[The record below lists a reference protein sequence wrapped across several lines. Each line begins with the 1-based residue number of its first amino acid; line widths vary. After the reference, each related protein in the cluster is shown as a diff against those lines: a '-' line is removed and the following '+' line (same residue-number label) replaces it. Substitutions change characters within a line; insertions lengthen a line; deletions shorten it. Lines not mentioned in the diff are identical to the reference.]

1 MAKVGKLSVYF
12 HCFFL
17 SQAILFKCQ
26 GCVCVRVY
34 FSSNENPISDAPD
47 ILAIV
52 GALLPRWPILLFVF
66 LSLFLPF
73 LFHVNG
79 CLLS

>member
-1 MAKVGKLSVYF
+1 
-12 HCFFL
+12 
-17 SQAILFKCQ
+17 
-26 GCVCVRVY
+26 
-34 FSSNENPISDAPD
+34 
-47 ILAIV
+47 
-52 GALLPRWPILLFVF
+52 LPRWPILLFVF